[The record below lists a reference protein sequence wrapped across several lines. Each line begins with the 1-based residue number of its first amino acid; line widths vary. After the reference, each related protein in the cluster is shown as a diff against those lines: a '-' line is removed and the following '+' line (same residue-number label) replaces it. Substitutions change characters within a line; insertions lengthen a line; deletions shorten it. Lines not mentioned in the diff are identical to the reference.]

1 MKTLLVVLTLAFG
14 TVQTVSMVRCCC
26 GPLCTTP
33 GEICKDHDHGSGSPV
48 TSKQSCHGLGTQAA
62 DG

>member
-14 TVQTVSMVRCCC
+14 TVQTVSMVKCCC

-33 GEICKDHDHGSGSPV
+33 GEVCKDHDHSKKPVNTPKTSCAGSKAG
-48 TSKQSCHGLGTQAA
+48 AA

>member
-1 MKTLLVVLTLAFG
+1 MKTLVVVLTLAFG

-33 GEICKDHDHGSGSPV
+33 GEICKDHDHGKKSANAPQAPCGAS
-48 TSKQSCHGLGTQAA
+48 QLGAA

>member
-14 TVQTVSMVRCCC
+14 TVQTVSMVKCCC

-33 GEICKDHDHGSGSPV
+33 GEVCKDHDHAENPVNTSKTSCSGSEA
-48 TSKQSCHGLGTQAA
+48 GAA